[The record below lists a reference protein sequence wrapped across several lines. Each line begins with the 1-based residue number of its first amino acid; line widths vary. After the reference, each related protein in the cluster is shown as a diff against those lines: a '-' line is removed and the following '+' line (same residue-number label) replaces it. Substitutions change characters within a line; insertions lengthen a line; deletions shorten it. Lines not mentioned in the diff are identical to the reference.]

1 LKANKKEMFSVNI
14 DLLKKGGEKPFPL
27 FLLFEINDRFIPI
40 TLPGEDVSEVWS
52 HRLAKRKDKELWIP
66 LRFRELY
73 ESHLAKL
80 GILSTA
86 VSNDANPQAA
96 AANNEQARVAKT
108 EAGELAR
115 DVLEDEELT
124 AKQKAEILSDLSQDT
139 LRAVKQITTRGDS
152 SKEEGIRRCRDIV
165 DQILVVASAKSNIYD
180 EILAIR
186 DSQEQ
191 IDHSVMV
198 GTMAVMFA
206 LAIGF
211 ADDALL
217 ADIAAAAVFHDI
229 GLVNLRPEL
238 FTKKES
244 QWSAAERKEY
254 ETHVTLGMDLLKQS
268 GGVFHP
274 RVLRMISEH
283 HESYDGSG
291 FPLKKKGLEI
301 DETSQILH
309 LANLFDRYCL
319 GKQTGTEMLP
329 SEAFDQILEVSQ
341 QAGAVQEIQ
350 PELVQ
355 RVFQFMAKEKESAQ
369 QLELKAKKVMLDA
382 PKG

>member
-1 LKANKKEMFSVNI
+1 
-14 DLLKKGGEKPFPL
+14 
-27 FLLFEINDRFIPI
+27 
-40 TLPGEDVSEVWS
+40 
-52 HRLAKRKDKELWIP
+52 
-66 LRFRELY
+66 
-73 ESHLAKL
+73 
-80 GILSTA
+80 
-86 VSNDANPQAA
+86 
-96 AANNEQARVAKT
+96 
-108 EAGELAR
+108 
-115 DVLEDEELT
+115 
-124 AKQKAEILSDLSQDT
+124 
-139 LRAVKQITTRGDS
+139 
-152 SKEEGIRRCRDIV
+152 
-165 DQILVVASAKSNIYD
+165 
-180 EILAIR
+180 
-186 DSQEQ
+186 
-191 IDHSVMV
+191 
-198 GTMAVMFA
+198 
-206 LAIGF
+206 
-211 ADDALL
+211 
-217 ADIAAAAVFHDI
+217 
-229 GLVNLRPEL
+229 
-238 FTKKES
+238 
-244 QWSAAERKEY
+244 
-254 ETHVTLGMDLLKQS
+254 MDLLKQS